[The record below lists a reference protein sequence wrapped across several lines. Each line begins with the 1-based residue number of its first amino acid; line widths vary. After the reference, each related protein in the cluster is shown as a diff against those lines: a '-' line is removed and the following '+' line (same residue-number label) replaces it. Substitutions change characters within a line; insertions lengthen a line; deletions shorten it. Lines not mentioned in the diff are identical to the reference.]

1 MHTKHALMVVGLLGF
16 AGLALSLYLTV
27 APNPGFCDIT
37 SFVSCDRVLTSPYA
51 RLLGIPTS
59 LYGAAWFAAISTA
72 AFLPVE
78 RRAVLGFIKGWSVLG
93 LVGVGALVYVE
104 LVLINAVCL
113 LCTVAHM
120 LAILVAATTFLFI
133 R

>member
-1 MHTKHALMVVGLLGF
+1 MYSA
-16 AGLALSLYLTV
+16 V

-37 SFVSCDRVLTSPYA
+37 SFVPCDHVLTSSYA
-51 RLLGIPTS
+51 RLLGVPTS
-59 LYGAAWFAAISTA
+59 LYGAVWFAATSTA

-78 RRAVLGFIKGWSVLG
+78 GRVVLGFMKEWSVLG
-93 LVGVGALVYVE
+93 LVGVGTLVYVE

-120 LAILVAATTFLFI
+120 HAILVAATTFLFI